1 MSRKIQKFL
10 QNLIS
15 CLEITQTSFE
25 FILHIQSTA
34 CIRMKN
40 NKAVAQ
46 IPGGF
51 LETKIDH
58 QSDQYEDT
66 YSTKIVKLTNFHKDS

>member
-1 MSRKIQKFL
+1 
-10 QNLIS
+10 
-15 CLEITQTSFE
+15 
-25 FILHIQSTA
+25 
-34 CIRMKN
+34 MKN